1 MVCLVSRSG
10 RQMQRYN
17 ETGGRQVVGWV
28 HCCSM

>member
-17 ETGGRQVVGWV
+17 ENGGRQVVG
-28 HCCSM
+28 